1 VTPWKIRI
9 FKKEQQVE
17 QIPSTPARKGG
28 SFLTILLLLLV
39 LLVMAAG
46 GFGAWWYLNNEVARE
61 KRLRDI
67 EVMLGQNQKLLDAER
82 SERSQSQQKTLTQLQ
97 SMTTQNQQLRE
108 QLNEQQRK
116 LHELSTT
123 DRRDWQ
129 LAEVQYLLR
138 LANQRLLMG
147 RDLDSALALLT
158 ASDKLLA
165 DMDEPALHEV
175 RASVAKDIA
184 TLRGTDPLDIQGVY
198 LQLAAVQ
205 GEIAKLDIATPEF
218 KPNEPPS
225 PAPLPETADWRDRL
239 DSRLAQAFETL
250 KTLITIRHHDASS
263 AALMAPDQAIYLQLN
278 LRLMIEQ
285 AQMALLQGKGSIY
298 QSSLVKARDYVADH
312 YIADQRRAQA
322 VLETLNTLAKMSI
335 ERPLPDISSS
345 LKALNLYIRTSHDV
359 PRVATAK
366 KAADRAAA
374 EKAAAPKPATSGAAA
389 AAEKKP

>member
-1 VTPWKIRI
+1 M
-9 FKKEQQVE
+9 EQT
-17 QIPSTPARKGG
+17 PSTPARKG
-28 SFLTILLLLLV
+28 SSALTIILLLLV
-39 LLVMAAG
+39 LLVIAAG
-46 GFGAWWYLNNEVARE
+46 GFGAWQYLQRE
-61 KRLRDI
+61 ENRESRLRGIEQLLQQQQKDI
-67 EVMLGQNQKLLDAER
+67 GGERAER
-82 SERSQSQQKTLTQLQ
+82 STQQQQTLTQLQ
-97 SMTTQNQQLRE
+97 SMTAQNQQLRE

-158 ASDKLLA
+158 AADKLLA

-175 RASVAKDIA
+175 RAAVAKDIA

-205 GEIAKLDIATPEF
+205 GEIAKLDIAAPAF
-218 KPNEPPS
+218 KPNEPPA
-225 PAPLPETADWRDRL
+225 PAPLSETADWRDRL
-239 DSRLAQAFETL
+239 DSRLAQAFATL
-250 KTLITIRHHDASS
+250 KALITIRHHDASS
-263 AALMAPDQAIYLQLN
+263 AALMAPDQAVYLQLN

-298 QSSLVKARDYVADH
+298 QSSLAKARDYVAAH

-322 VLETLNTLAKMSI
+322 VLETLNTLAKLSI

-359 PRVATAK
+359 PR
-366 KAADRAAA
+366 AADARKAAA
-374 EKAAAPKPATSGAAA
+374 EKEKAAVPKPAATD

>member
-1 VTPWKIRI
+1 M
-9 FKKEQQVE
+9 EQLTSGHHA
-17 QIPSTPARKGG
+17 PPTTRKGF
-28 SFLTILLLLLV
+28 SVLVVILLLLI
-39 LLVMAAG
+39 LLVIAAG
-46 GFGAWWYLNNEVARE
+46 GAGAWWYLNNETARE
-61 KRLRDI
+61 KRLLDI
-67 EVMLGQNQKLLDAER
+67 EIILGQNQKMIDVERAER
-82 SERSQSQQKTLTQLQ
+82 SEHQQKTLAQLQ
-97 SMTTQNQQLRE
+97 SMTAQNQQMRE
-108 QLNEQQRK
+108 QLKEQQRD

-158 ASDKLLA
+158 ASDKLLS

-175 RASVAKDIA
+175 RASVARDIA

-205 GEIAKLDIATPEF
+205 SEIAKLDIAAPDF
-218 KPNEPPS
+218 KPHDAAPA
-225 PAPLPETADWRDRL
+225 APLPETADWRDRL
-239 DSRLAQAFETL
+239 DSRIAQAFATL
-250 KTLITIRHHDASS
+250 KTLITIRHHEASS
-263 AALMAPDQAIYLQLN
+263 AALMAPDQAVYLQLN

-298 QSSLVKARDYVADH
+298 QSSLIKARDYVADH
-312 YIADQRRAQA
+312 YVADQRRAQA
-322 VLETLNTLAKMSI
+322 VLETLNTLAKLSI

-359 PRVATAK
+359 PRAAAAK
-366 KAADRAAA
+366 KAIAEK
-374 EKAAAPKPATSGAAA
+374 EKAATSKPAETNAV
-389 AAEKKP
+389 EKKP

>member
-1 VTPWKIRI
+1 MEQLTSGTGTPPAVHKGS
-9 FKKEQQVE
+9 
-17 QIPSTPARKGG
+17 ST
-28 SFLTILLLLLV
+28 LVIVLLLLV
-39 LLVMAAG
+39 LAVIAAG
-46 GFGAWWYLNNEVARE
+46 GFGAWWYLNHEQSRA
-61 KRLRDI
+61 KRLHDI
-67 EVMLGQNQKLLDAER
+67 ETVIGQNQKTINAERAER
-82 SERSQSQQKTLTQLQ
+82 SEQQQKTLTQLQ
-97 SMTTQNQQLRE
+97 SMTAQNQQLRE

-175 RASVAKDIA
+175 RAAVAKDIA

-198 LQLAAVQ
+198 LQLAAVH
-205 GEIAKLDIATPEF
+205 GEIAKLDITAPDF
-218 KPNEPPS
+218 KPNEPPP
-225 PAPLPETADWRDRL
+225 PAALPETADWRDRL
-239 DSRLAQAFETL
+239 DSRLAQAFATL
-250 KTLITIRHHDASS
+250 KALVTIRHHEAGA
-263 AALMAPDQAIYLQLN
+263 AALMAPDQAVYLQLN

-298 QSSLVKARDYVADH
+298 QSSLEKARQYVAAH
-312 YIADQRRAQA
+312 YVVDQRRAQA
-322 VLETLNTLAKMSI
+322 VTETLATLAKMSI

-345 LKALNLYIRTSHDV
+345 LKALNLYIRRSHDV
-359 PRVATAK
+359 PRVRDA
-366 KAADRAAA
+366 RAAA
-374 EKAAAPKPATSGAAA
+374 EKAVTEKATAPAV
-389 AAEKKP
+389 EKKP